1 MATKKGENPKPEIP
15 ELETPL
21 VEKYRAEKK
30 AETLAKRVTAKT
42 KIGALQKEG
51 KALFPL
57 LQQKVDE
64 IKKTLGALDD
74 ERKGLQ
80 NELSKAVA
88 ELQRQKL
95 RVENEIRKND
105 EILFNSYNEKIDEAL
120 MFFKDKLDELRKPGK
135 IDKRTRGGETNL
147 ITMKKEFKT
156 ETNVDAIRK
165 AMTYCQSVI
174 RELEEMRLNP
184 ELDLL
189 RIETLKKNIP
199 SIDIY
204 QETIGERTLRGAE
217 DVNPKLMRK

>member
-21 VEKYRAEKK
+21 VEKYRTEKK

-165 AMTYCQSVI
+165 AMTYCQAVI

>member
-1 MATKKGENPKPEIP
+1 MATKRGENFKPEIP
-15 ELETPL
+15 KLETPL

-51 KALFPL
+51 KVLFPL

-64 IKKTLGALDD
+64 IKKTLGALEE

-88 ELQRQKL
+88 DLQRQKL

-120 MFFKDKLDELRKPGK
+120 VFFKDKLDELRKPGK

-147 ITMKKEFKT
+147 ITMKREFKT

-165 AMTYCQSVI
+165 AMTYCQAVI

-204 QETIGERTLRGAE
+204 QETIGGRTLRGAE

>member
-1 MATKKGENPKPEIP
+1 MATKKSENPKPEIP
-15 ELETPL
+15 ELEPPL
-21 VEKYRAEKK
+21 VEKYRTEKK

-80 NELSKAVA
+80 NELSKAAA

-105 EILFNSYNEKIDEAL
+105 EVLFNSYNEKIDEAL

-165 AMTYCQSVI
+165 AMTYCQAVI

>member
-1 MATKKGENPKPEIP
+1 LDLWVIGKENKNMATKKGENPKPEIR

-30 AETLAKRVTAKT
+30 AETLAKRVMAKT

-51 KALFPL
+51 KVLFPL

-64 IKKTLGALDD
+64 IKKTLSALDD

-80 NELSKAVA
+80 NEFSKAVA

-105 EILFNSYNEKIDEAL
+105 EILLHSYNEKIDEAL

-135 IDKRTRGGETNL
+135 IDKRTREGETNL

-156 ETNVDAIRK
+156 ESNVNAIRNV
-165 AMTYCQSVI
+165 MTYCQAVI

-189 RIETLKKNIP
+189 RIETLKKNFP

-204 QETIGERTLRGAE
+204 Q
-217 DVNPKLMRK
+217 

>member
-1 MATKKGENPKPEIP
+1 
-15 ELETPL
+15 
-21 VEKYRAEKK
+21 
-30 AETLAKRVTAKT
+30 LAKRVTAKT

-80 NELSKAVA
+80 NELLKAVA

-105 EILFNSYNEKIDEAL
+105 EVLFNSYNEKIDEAL

-165 AMTYCQSVI
+165 AMTYCQAVI

>member
-15 ELETPL
+15 EHETPL

-147 ITMKKEFKT
+147 TTMKKEFKT

-165 AMTYCQSVI
+165 AMTYCQAVI

>member
-21 VEKYRAEKK
+21 VEKYRTEKK
-30 AETLAKRVTAKT
+30 AETLAKRFTAKT

-105 EILFNSYNEKIDEAL
+105 EVLFNSYNEKIDEAL

-165 AMTYCQSVI
+165 AMTYCQAVI

>member
-21 VEKYRAEKK
+21 GERYRAEKK
-30 AETLAKRVTAKT
+30 AETLAKRVAAKT

-95 RVENEIRKND
+95 RVEKEIRKND
-105 EILFNSYNEKIDEAL
+105 EIIFTSYNEKIDEAL

-165 AMTYCQSVI
+165 AITYCQAVI

-189 RIETLKKNIP
+189 RIETFKKDIP

>member
-21 VEKYRAEKK
+21 VEKYRTEKK

-165 AMTYCQSVI
+165 AMTYCQAVI

-204 QETIGERTLRGAE
+204 QETIGERKLRGAE

>member
-1 MATKKGENPKPEIP
+1 MATKRGENPKPEIP
-15 ELETPL
+15 KLETPL

-51 KALFPL
+51 KVLFPL

-64 IKKTLGALDD
+64 IKKTLGALEE

-120 MFFKDKLDELRKPGK
+120 VFFKDKLDELRKPGK
-135 IDKRTRGGETNL
+135 IDNRTRGGETNL

-165 AMTYCQSVI
+165 AMTYCQAVI

-204 QETIGERTLRGAE
+204 QETIGGRTPRGAE

>member
-1 MATKKGENPKPEIP
+1 
-15 ELETPL
+15 
-21 VEKYRAEKK
+21 
-30 AETLAKRVTAKT
+30 LAKRVTAKT

-80 NELSKAVA
+80 NELLKAVA

-105 EILFNSYNEKIDEAL
+105 EVLFNSYNEKIDEAL

-165 AMTYCQSVI
+165 AMTYCQAVI

-204 QETIGERTLRGAE
+204 QETIGERKLRGAE

>member
-15 ELETPL
+15 ELEPPL
-21 VEKYRAEKK
+21 VEKYRTEKK

-80 NELSKAVA
+80 NELLKAVA

-105 EILFNSYNEKIDEAL
+105 EVLFNSYNEKIDEAL
-120 MFFKDKLDELRKPGK
+120 MFFKDKLEELRKPGK

-165 AMTYCQSVI
+165 AMTYCQAVI

>member
-1 MATKKGENPKPEIP
+1 
-15 ELETPL
+15 
-21 VEKYRAEKK
+21 
-30 AETLAKRVTAKT
+30 
-42 KIGALQKEG
+42 
-51 KALFPL
+51 
-57 LQQKVDE
+57 
-64 IKKTLGALDD
+64 LDD

-88 ELQRQKL
+88 ELKRQKL

-147 ITMKKEFKT
+147 ITMKKEFQT

-165 AMTYCQSVI
+165 AMTYCQAVI

-184 ELDLL
+184 GLDLL

-204 QETIGERTLRGAE
+204 QETIGERTRRGAE

>member
-1 MATKKGENPKPEIP
+1 MAAKKGENPKPEIR

-105 EILFNSYNEKIDEAL
+105 EVLFNSYNEKIDEAL
-120 MFFKDKLDELRKPGK
+120 MYFKDKLDELRKPGR

-165 AMTYCQSVI
+165 AMTYCQAVI

>member
-21 VEKYRAEKK
+21 VENYRAEKK

-105 EILFNSYNEKIDEAL
+105 EILFTSYNEKIDEAL

-165 AMTYCQSVI
+165 AMTYCQAVI

-217 DVNPKLMRK
+217 DVSPKLMRK

>member
-21 VEKYRAEKK
+21 VEKYRTEKK

-80 NELSKAVA
+80 SELSKAVA

-165 AMTYCQSVI
+165 AMTYCQAVI

>member
-64 IKKTLGALDD
+64 IKKTLGALDG

-88 ELQRQKL
+88 DLQRQKL

-120 MFFKDKLDELRKPGK
+120 MFFKDKLDELREPGK

-165 AMTYCQSVI
+165 AMAYCQAVI

-204 QETIGERTLRGAE
+204 QETVGERTLKGAE

>member
-1 MATKKGENPKPEIP
+1 MAAKKGENPKPEIP
-15 ELETPL
+15 ELETSL
-21 VEKYRAEKK
+21 GEKYRAEKK
-30 AETLAKRVTAKT
+30 AETLAKRVTAKS

-51 KALFPL
+51 KVLFPL

-80 NELSKAVA
+80 NEFSKAVA

-105 EILFNSYNEKIDEAL
+105 EILFNSYNENIDEAL
-120 MFFKDKLDELRKPGK
+120 MFFKDKFDELRKPGK

-165 AMTYCQSVI
+165 AMTYCQAVI

-189 RIETLKKNIP
+189 RIEKLKKNIP

-204 QETIGERTLRGAE
+204 Q
-217 DVNPKLMRK
+217 

>member
-1 MATKKGENPKPEIP
+1 MATKRGENPKPEIP
-15 ELETPL
+15 RLETPL

-51 KALFPL
+51 KVLFPL

-64 IKKTLGALDD
+64 IKKILGALEE

-120 MFFKDKLDELRKPGK
+120 VFFKDKLDELRKPGK

-147 ITMKKEFKT
+147 ITMKREFKT

-165 AMTYCQSVI
+165 AMTYCQAVI

-204 QETIGERTLRGAE
+204 QETIGGRTLRGAE